1 MKYISQQS
9 TPTIQVTFQLTTDEL
24 ELITLGIGSTSET
37 SRITVGMSKQQ
48 SQSVGKFYNALCD
61 ACKEFG
67 VAYRE

>member
-37 SRITVGMSKQQ
+37 SRITAGMSKQQ
-48 SQSVGKFYNALCD
+48 AQSVGEFYNALCD
-61 ACKEFG
+61 ACKAFG
-67 VAYRE
+67 VYKMH